1 MTVLN
6 KSPSSFDKKLILM
19 KRFLDDSSPTN
30 VTFSHSPFWI
40 CIFSIPIKSMNK
52 VIGTRIGNE
61 MGELIMVDAP
71 KSGLAWSPFLQVRVN
86 IDITKPL
93 MRGKMIQIDDLEAS
107 WVAFKYEWLPI
118 FCYRCG
124 ILGH

>member
-1 MTVLN
+1 MTVLD

-19 KRFLDDSSPTN
+19 KRFLDDSSPAN

-52 VIGTRIGNE
+52 AIETKIGNE

-71 KSGLAWSPFLQVRVN
+71 KSGLAWSPFLRVRVN

-93 MRGKMIQIDDLEAS
+93 MRGKTIQIDDLEAS
-107 WVAFKYEWLPI
+107 
-118 FCYRCG
+118 
-124 ILGH
+124 